1 MLDNLK
7 LGYGGTKE
15 EMQRLLE
22 DAEKLSGVKYDI
34 SSYSDIV
41 DAIHVVQTEMGITGT
56 TAKEAEATISG
67 SIGMLKSSFQN
78 LITGLG
84 DADADIDKLCDNV
97 VNSFNSVVKNI
108 TPVVR
113 NLAKTVPNALEGIL
127 DAIAPLLPE
136 LLEMGVGL
144 FEALLSGFTSVLP
157 ELMNTAASLV
167 TTLVQG
173 IIEALPLVVE
183 AAAQFITTLVQGI
196 AEALPT
202 LIPAAVETVTTI
214 VSTLIENIPLLIDA
228 ALQLM
233 QGLAEGVLEAIPV
246 LLEALPELIES
257 LVTTLL
263 DAIPVSY
270 THLECD
276 GVEYKEIIDRHAFD
290 ECDMSDVIFN
300 YNHGGKVVA
309 RLRNKTLA
317 LNIDERGVNID
328 ADLGGTT
335 AGRELY
341 EEIDGGYVDK
351 MSFSF
356 TVREASYDS
365 VTHTRTITKVKKL
378 YDVSAVDIP
387 AYNDTSI
394 SARSFFEEEH
404 SRELA
409 ALEQARRRKKLV
421 ALTY

>member
-1 MLDNLK
+1 M
-7 LGYGGTKE
+7 
-15 EMQRLLE
+15 
-22 DAEKLSGVKYDI
+22 
-34 SSYSDIV
+34 
-41 DAIHVVQTEMGITGT
+41 
-56 TAKEAEATISG
+56 
-67 SIGMLKSSFQN
+67 
-78 LITGLG
+78 
-84 DADADIDKLCDNV
+84 
-97 VNSFNSVVKNI
+97 
-108 TPVVR
+108 
-113 NLAKTVPNALEGIL
+113 
-127 DAIAPLLPE
+127 
-136 LLEMGVGL
+136 
-144 FEALLSGFTSVLP
+144 
-157 ELMNTAASLV
+157 
-167 TTLVQG
+167 
-173 IIEALPLVVE
+173 
-183 AAAQFITTLVQGI
+183 
-196 AEALPT
+196 
-202 LIPAAVETVTTI
+202 
-214 VSTLIENIPLLIDA
+214 
-228 ALQLM
+228 
-233 QGLAEGVLEAIPV
+233 
-246 LLEALPELIES
+246 
-257 LVTTLL
+257 
-263 DAIPVSY
+263 
-270 THLECD
+270 
-276 GVEYKEIIDRHAFD
+276 EYKEIIDRHAFD
-290 ECDMSDVIFN
+290 KCDMSDVIFN

-421 ALTY
+421 ALTYYTKTGAMSRATRRRPGAFASRRQSTARTRKRARRRHISRTSFTLSPTAGSSVSSRSAPWKS